1 MSDRELLNAR
11 GAAVVIH
18 DARVLVIRR
27 QRSGCVYAVVP
38 GGHVEP
44 GESPAEAAVRELAEE
59 TTLRAEIDEWLW
71 TRDDGGRS
79 ASYYLMRDVA
89 GTPILAGEEAERHTT
104 GNSYELVW
112 AAVTDLDVL
121 NLQPL
126 EIRTPL
132 VELMTTLGRSAATG
146 IQGGAHCPDGWG

>member
-1 MSDRELLNAR
+1 VSDPELPIAR
-11 GAAVVIH
+11 GVAIVVH
-18 DARVLVIRR
+18 DGLVLVIRR
-27 QRSGCVYAVVP
+27 QRSGRVYAVLP

-44 GESPAEAAVRELAEE
+44 GESRAETAVRELAEE
-59 TTLRAEIDEWLW
+59 TTLRAQIDEWLW

-89 GTPILAGEEAERHTT
+89 GTPILAGEEAERHTAD
-104 GNSYELVW
+104 NSYELVW

-126 EIRTPL
+126 GIRAPL
-132 VELMTTLGRSAATG
+132 GELMTTLGPRE
-146 IQGGAHCPDGWG
+146 PW